1 MVAATEAPLETQVAE
16 IGKEEDRVPVS
27 IGPQFLNS
35 SASTCIPR
43 RTRPSR
49 SSSGF
54 LAAGA
59 LTVYVGVPQDL
70 SDPLAA
76 VWVLDD
82 GDSMDLA
89 GLHALWAIAKSNKRL
104 APPSSGRPQ
113 IGKFGIGKLATYILA
128 NQLTYVCKATDGAIR
143 AVTMDYRDVHEQ
155 AVSADE
161 LHNPVPVTLP
171 VRRLDDSE
179 LDELLRSFAGGDR
192 IRELIHSGVPRP
204 AFDDETENEFNGEA
218 IPVPPKS
225 ETWTLALLTAL
236 KPIGQR
242 MQAGWIRRLL
252 RTALPL
258 GDGLVIVFNDEPLP
272 PSKIE
277 IGVAKDW
284 VIGTASGFRTSGWTT
299 MRPSRSQ
306 SRTDTSRSTG
316 SA

>member
-27 IGPQFLNS
+27 IGPQFLELFSEHLYSSPNKAFEELVSNS
-35 SASTCIPR
+35 WD
-43 RTRPSR
+43 
-49 SSSGF
+49 
-54 LAAGA
+54 AGA

-204 AFDDETENEFNGEA
+204 AFDDETENEFNGR
-218 IPVPPKS
+218 PYQFR
-225 ETWTLALLTAL
+225 
-236 KPIGQR
+236 QR
-242 MQAGWIRRLL
+242 
-252 RTALPL
+252 
-258 GDGLVIVFNDEPLP
+258 
-272 PSKIE
+272 
-277 IGVAKDW
+277 AKR
-284 VIGTASGFRTSGWTT
+284 GR
-299 MRPSRSQ
+299 SRS
-306 SRTDTSRSTG
+306 
-316 SA
+316 